1 MGAPSLLIWIYLQS
15 YYIITSISRYTRKDV
30 SLEKFCFSSSLVS
43 INVAEKFHQ
52 KLFAPFIKYYAFSYL
67 SPSKYPE
74 IRLFKNHAMDFPCSP
89 VVKTSNAGD
98 TFQSLVREWN
108 PTSCTVCPK
117 KTKESCCLK
126 RPLHLASTIG
136 FEGYCFSSL
145 PTGSG

>member
-1 MGAPSLLIWIYLQS
+1 M
-15 YYIITSISRYTRKDV
+15 

-98 TFQSLVREWN
+98 TFQSLVRE
-108 PTSCTVCPK
+108 
-117 KTKESCCLK
+117 
-126 RPLHLASTIG
+126 
-136 FEGYCFSSL
+136 
-145 PTGSG
+145 